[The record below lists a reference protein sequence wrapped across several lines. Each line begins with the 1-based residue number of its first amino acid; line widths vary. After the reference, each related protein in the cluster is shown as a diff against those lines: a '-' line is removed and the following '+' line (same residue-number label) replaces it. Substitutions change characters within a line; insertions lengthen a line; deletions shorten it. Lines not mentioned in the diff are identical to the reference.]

1 MLWVRKQM
9 SNAYITLNKTVSG
22 SVKAPSSKSYAHRY
36 LICASLAEGT
46 SIIHDADIN
55 EDIMA
60 TIDSLRAMGAIINI
74 KKNEESTD
82 IFVEGKIDF
91 KKKDVCIDAKSSAT
105 TMRFLLPIASLFD
118 DPVRIKMNNDLRVRP
133 QDIYNEIFRNYLY
146 KDGEDYI
153 ITSKLKARAY
163 DINGN
168 ISSQFISGLLLSL
181 PLLRVDSMIRV
192 IPPFSSSSY
201 VDITIECLKKA
212 GIKIERRG
220 EYEFNIPANQSY
232 KSFEVTVE
240 GDYSGASN
248 ILALGALCGEVT
260 LTNLYNHS
268 LQGDKKIIE
277 VLETMGAKTKI
288 TKSSVSTSKSSLGT
302 IEIDVDNI
310 IDLAPLIIVL
320 ACLSEGISYVY
331 NVHRLRFKEQN
342 RLDTIIEEMEKI
354 GFYIEN
360 NNESLK
366 VYGGINMD
374 GPAIVSAHN
383 DHRTFMALAVAA
395 CMIKNGLIIDGVE
408 CVNKSYPKFLDDLE
422 KIGVNVNRS
431 I

>member
-1 MLWVRKQM
+1 MDKQ
-9 SNAYITLNKTVSG
+9 V
-22 SVKAPSSKSYAHRY
+22 VKFTPNGCLRVPSSKSYSHRY
-36 LICASLAEGT
+36 LISAFIYNKPVTITNVNLCDDVTTTIDCLEALGGVFAREKDTIKFVKRENKTGQIILNVKESGT
-46 SIIHDADIN
+46 S
-55 EDIMA
+55 
-60 TIDSLRAMGAIINI
+60 LRMLFPLAI
-74 KKNEESTD
+74 
-82 IFVEGKIDF
+82 
-91 KKKDVCIDAKSSAT
+91 
-105 TMRFLLPIASLFD
+105 
-118 DPVRIKMNNDLRVRP
+118 
-133 QDIYNEIFRNYLY
+133 YLY
-146 KDGEDYI
+146 KNVKFIGAKSLFNRPMGVYKDILEDQKIPYEKGEDFI
-153 ITSKLKARAY
+153 EVKGQLKPT
-163 DINGN
+163 DFEVKGD

-260 LTNLYNHS
+260 LTNLFNHS
-268 LQGDKKIIE
+268 IQGDKKIIE
-277 VLETMGAKTKI
+277 VLETMGSKVKI
-288 TKSSVSTSKSSLGT
+288 TKDSVSTTKSQLGT

-320 ACLSEGISYVY
+320 ACLSDGISYIY